1 MSTGQSTSVGW
12 DGKAVAVIA
21 TVQEY
26 WGIEGGY
33 KYYGNINFAHWEK
46 GSEPWG
52 FLPGDCYKVSFLS
65 WWSRNA
71 QRTSS
76 KTVKLIVNKDD
87 AYSISAS
94 LQAMGFKVTLGP
106 STTSSTQYEVDIQV
120 GLYKVHAI
128 AEFDFS
134 SSSKEW

>member
-1 MSTGQSTSVGW
+1 M
-12 DGKAVAVIA
+12 
-21 TVQEY
+21 
-26 WGIEGGY
+26 
-33 KYYGNINFAHWEK
+33 
-46 GSEPWG
+46 G
-52 FLPGDCYKVSFLS
+52 FLLGNCYKVSFLS

-134 SSSKEW
+134 SSSKGWFGSCNYNGGYCLAFSLDAVIKGP